1 MPAKPTERDPKV
13 VSVRLP
19 LALWKRI
26 AAIAETQRRSIHN
39 QMLVLLEQA
48 VAREEETRSSAAQP
62 PDKRV
67 P

>member
-26 AAIAETQRRSIHN
+26 ATLAEQDRRSVHN
-39 QMLVLLEQA
+39 QMLVLLEKA
-48 VAREEETRSSAAQP
+48 VALAEMAENRQSDSG
-62 PDKRV
+62 KS
-67 P
+67 

>member
-1 MPAKPTERDPKV
+1 MPARPTETDPKV

-26 AAIAETQRRSIHN
+26 ASLAGQDRRSVHN

-48 VAREEETRSSAAQP
+48 TAEEEARRAEKQP
-62 PDKRV
+62 TLRTV
-67 P
+67 TT